1 MLNETERKRERGRK
15 ENNAKKNDCPI
26 SSSIKKSQKSKVNLF
41 NQIIK
46 HKKLTTM
53 KLYINKYK

>member
-1 MLNETERKRERGRK
+1 MKQRGKERGRK
-15 ENNAKKNDCPI
+15 ENNTKKKDCPI

-46 HKKLTTM
+46 HKKLTAM

>member
-1 MLNETERKRERGRK
+1 MKQREEERRRK
-15 ENNAKKNDCPI
+15 EKNVKKKDCPI